1 MAFDIQVV
9 LDYFNK
15 INMIPRCSTNE
26 DRLAQWL
33 SDWAKDRQL
42 PVRRDPAGNLVIC
55 VPASKGY
62 ETCPTVI
69 LQGHMDMVCEKTP
82 ESPHNFD
89 EDPIISKQDGDWL
102 LAESTT
108 LGADNGIA
116 IAYALA
122 LAEDQD
128 LSHPPLELL
137 FTVDEESGLNGAKDL
152 DTNMVSGRILIN
164 LDSEDEGVFTVGC
177 AGGQDF
183 ALETALELSGLP
195 GQWSTLRLTIG
206 GLRGG
211 HSGIDIHQPR
221 GNANKILARLLSAFR
236 QKVGFRLMDIHGGSR
251 HNAIPRDAEAFVGIE
266 SGNIDAITHDLE
278 RLIEVIREEYRE
290 LEPDLLIS
298 YTTMDHNDKDNDR
311 HALSKKDTDRVI
323 DLMLA
328 LPHGVAGMSSSFDGT
343 VETSSN
349 LATVRYM
356 NGKLTILNSQ
366 RSTLMPKLEEICQR
380 VLAISR
386 LAGTGHRSTAH
397 YPPWTPDPDS
407 AILKRSQNVY
417 RDLFNKPPIVQVI
430 HAGLECAIIG
440 DNITGMDMISF
451 GPTIENPHS
460 PSERL
465 YLPSVEKV
473 WKFLVALLEDMK

>member
-1 MAFDIQVV
+1 MAFNTDKI
-9 LDYFNK
+9 LNYFND
-15 INMIPRCSTNE
+15 INMIPRCSTQE
-26 DRLAQWL
+26 ARLAQWL
-33 SDWAKDRQL
+33 NHWALDRKF
-42 PVRRDPAGNLVIC
+42 PVRQDAAGNLVIC
-55 VPASKGY
+55 VPGSAGY
-62 ETCPTVI
+62 ETSPTVI

-82 ESPHNFD
+82 ESVHDFN

-102 LAESTT
+102 TAEGTT

-122 LAEDQD
+122 LAENLDM
-128 LSHPPLELL
+128 SHPPLELL

-152 DTNMVSGRILIN
+152 DTGMVSGRILIN

-177 AGGQDF
+177 AGGQDY
-183 ALETALELSGLP
+183 ELELTIEPVALP
-195 GQWSTLRLTIG
+195 DHWTALRLTIG

-221 GNANKILARLLSAFR
+221 GNANKILARMLSIIR
-236 QKVGFRLMDIHGGSR
+236 QKSNVSLVDIHGGSR
-251 HNAIPRDAEAFVGIE
+251 HNAIARDAEAIIGAEPEEIVVVKRE
-266 SGNIDAITHDLE
+266 LDAVTSTL
-278 RLIEVIREEYRE
+278 REEYGST
-290 LEPDLLIS
+290 EPDLLIHVAS
-298 YTTMDHNDKDNDR
+298 DARDIRQGMSR
-311 HALSKKDTDRVI
+311 ADTDRVI

-328 LPHGVAGMSSSFDGT
+328 LPHGVAGMSSAFDGT
-343 VETSSN
+343 VETSAN
-349 LATVRYM
+349 MATIRYS

-366 RSTLMPKLEEICQR
+366 RSSLMSRLEQISQQ

-386 LAGTGHRSTAH
+386 MAGALHRSTAY
-397 YPPWTPDPDS
+397 YPPWSPDPRS
-407 AILKRSQNVY
+407 AILERSQHVY
-417 RDLFNKPPIVQVI
+417 RDLFQQPPVAQVI

-440 DNITGMDMISF
+440 DYIKGMDMISF

-473 WKFLVALLEDMK
+473 WRFLVALLEDMK

>member
-1 MAFDIQVV
+1 MTFNIQTVI
-9 LDYFNK
+9 DYFNK
-15 INMIPRCSTNE
+15 INSIPRCSTNE

-33 SDWAKDRQL
+33 SDWARDRQL
-42 PVRRDPAGNLVIC
+42 QVRRDAAANLVVS

-62 ETCPTVI
+62 ETSPTVI

-102 LAESTT
+102 IAEGTT

-122 LAEDQD
+122 LAEDQN

-183 ALETALELSGLP
+183 ELETMLELSDLP
-195 GQWSTLRLTIG
+195 SQWPTLRLTIG

-221 GNANKILARLLSAFR
+221 GNANKILAQLLFTLR
-236 QKVGFRLMDIHGGSR
+236 QKVDFRLIDIRGGSR
-251 HNAIPRDAEAFVGIE
+251 HNAIPRDAEASIGIE
-266 SGNIDAITHDLE
+266 SGNIDAVIRCLE
-278 RLIEVIREEYRE
+278 PIMEVIREECRE
-290 LEPDLLIS
+290 LEPEVLIS
-298 YTTMDHNDKDNDR
+298 YRMIDHNGRNNDG
-311 HALSKKDTDRVI
+311 HALSQADTDRVI

-328 LPHGVAGMSSSFDGT
+328 LPHGVAGMSAAFDGT

-349 LATVRYM
+349 LATVRFS

-366 RSTLMPKLEEICQR
+366 RSTLMPKLEEICRR

-386 LAGTGHRSTAH
+386 LAGAGHRSTAH

-440 DNITGMDMISF
+440 DYIKGMDMISF

-473 WKFLVALLEDMK
+473 WRFLVALLEDMK

>member
-1 MAFDIQVV
+1 MAFNTDKI
-9 LDYFNK
+9 LDYFNA
-15 INMIPRCSTNE
+15 INRIPRCSTNE
-26 DRLAQWL
+26 AHLAQWL
-33 SDWAKDRQL
+33 NDWALDRKL
-42 PVRRDPAGNLVIC
+42 PVRQDAAGNLVIC

-82 ESPHNFD
+82 ESPHNFN

-102 LAESTT
+102 IAEGTT

-122 LAEDQD
+122 LVEDQN
-128 LSHPPLELL
+128 LSHPPLELV
-137 FTVDEESGLNGAKDL
+137 FTVDEESGLNGAMDL

-183 ALETALELSGLP
+183 ELETVFELSDLA
-195 GQWSTLRLTIG
+195 GQWLALRLTIG

-221 GNANKILARLLSAFR
+221 GNANKILAQLLSTLR
-236 QKVGFRLMDIHGGSR
+236 QKADFRLIDIHGGSR
-251 HNAIPRDAEAFVGIE
+251 HNAIPRDAEASIGIE

-278 RLIEVIREEYRE
+278 PIVEAIREEYRA
-290 LEPDLLIS
+290 LEPNLLIS
-298 YTTMDHNDKDNDR
+298 YTTIENNGNNRDR
-311 HALSKKDTDRVI
+311 HALNKADTDRVI

-349 LATVRYM
+349 LATVRYS
-356 NGKLTILNSQ
+356 NGNLTILNSQ
-366 RSTLMPKLEEICQR
+366 RSTLIPKLEEICRR

-386 LAGTGHRSTAH
+386 LAGTGHQSTAH

-407 AILKRSQNVY
+407 AILERSQNVY
-417 RDLFNKPPIVQVI
+417 RELFNKPPIVQVI

-440 DNITGMDMISF
+440 EKIEGMDMISF

-465 YLPSVEKV
+465 HLPSVEKV
-473 WKFLVALLEDMK
+473 WKFLVALLKDIK